1 MTVDAPPTLPL
12 RLAHLSGSDNIQMTN
27 KKPPCIQHGGFLSL
41 LPLATRTGFEPAIS
55 ALTGRCVKP
64 GYTTGPR

>member
-1 MTVDAPPTLPL
+1 MEAAAALALRQEPPREL
-12 RLAHLSGSDNIQMTN
+12 RGGSSLSRM
-27 KKPPCIQHGGFLSL
+27 
-41 LPLATRTGFEPAIS
+41 ATRTGFEPAIS